1 MIALSQP
8 RDGAASEDN
17 DGDGGSAGATSRGGA
32 GGSYSAATGE
42 ASSGDGSTARK
53 PRGRPLGSK
62 NKPKP
67 PVVITRA
74 SESAMHPLVLELAGG
89 SDVVSGISE
98 FARRRGVGVSV
109 LDGRGAVADVTLR
122 HPSAGGPS
130 TISVPGRLDIL
141 SLSGTLLPPEPPAPE
156 VVAWPAQPS
165 PLTVSLAGPHG
176 QVIGGTVAGPM
187 TAVGPVLLVAATF
200 PKPEFHRLPL
210 AEDGEAVRE
219 EDVEPEADSLSA
231 FGEPSPYLRPTLR
244 NDKAREH
251 HGKDDIQKVEQD
263 RHSISATSRSPLH
276 PPPRVAPPPAM
287 SCVAWATP
295 SIVILPRPRTFH
307 RKASLRPNLRAQSHQ
322 TASTDTSTADGL
334 PRLLLHDSL
343 NQAGIDT
350 KLARAA
356 REGFCQ
362 QIQGLSG
369 ISGETSIVVRIG
381 ADLAK
386 AALQIAAED
395 DSLISHS
402 SVPLPVDAFVER
414 MDDLSM
420 GFCSLYMPP
429 SNSPPEVF
437 LGNLERYF
445 YVHKGFRRTD
455 AMSDAR
461 SLYLHSALTCR
472 SGSAAILSLIYSEML
487 KMLKVYGFLDFD
499 VEIFFPNDLS
509 SLPRGYH
516 KQKSQLSDQPHIVTS
531 KSLLVKTLRNLKDAF
546 WPFQH
551 DHSTSLFLRAAQAA
565 NLSYGPATVKERYS
579 KSHSNVSGLEI
590 ASAKA
595 AHHRIE
601 RGVWTIVRFGDMRR
615 ALAACER
622 LILLD
627 ASPEELRDY
636 AVLLYHCGF
645 YEECLLFLKSYQTSK
660 ESHAQE
666 SQSNQSNKLEEDL
679 TVNLMTRVKLILGE
693 EGWSKSGVNTRYWG
707 KNSEP
712 W

>member
-1 MIALSQP
+1 MCHMGLT
-8 RDGAASEDN
+8 GACN
-17 DGDGGSAGATSRGGA
+17 
-32 GGSYSAATGE
+32 
-42 ASSGDGSTARK
+42 SSS
-53 PRGRPLGSK
+53 
-62 NKPKP
+62 
-67 PVVITRA
+67 
-74 SESAMHPLVLELAGG
+74 
-89 SDVVSGISE
+89 
-98 FARRRGVGVSV
+98 
-109 LDGRGAVADVTLR
+109 
-122 HPSAGGPS
+122 
-130 TISVPGRLDIL
+130 
-141 SLSGTLLPPEPPAPE
+141 
-156 VVAWPAQPS
+156 
-165 PLTVSLAGPHG
+165 
-176 QVIGGTVAGPM
+176 VIGG
-187 TAVGPVLLVAATF
+187 
-200 PKPEFHRLPL
+200 KPRHFRT
-210 AEDGEAVRE
+210 
-219 EDVEPEADSLSA
+219 
-231 FGEPSPYLRPTLR
+231 TLR
-244 NDKAREH
+244 NGKARQRL
-251 HGKDDIQKVEQD
+251 GKDKIQKVGRD
-263 RHSISATSRSPLH
+263 RLSISFASRSPLLP

-287 SCVAWATP
+287 SCVARATP
-295 SIVILPRPRTFH
+295 SIVILPRPCTFH
-307 RKASLRPNLRAQSHQ
+307 RKASLRPNLRTQSHQ
-322 TASTDTSTADGL
+322 TATTDTSTADGL

-414 MDDLSM
+414 LDDLSM

-429 SNSPPEVF
+429 LNSPPEVF

-472 SGSAAILSLIYSEML
+472 SGSAVILSLIYSEML

-499 VEIFFPNDLS
+499 VEIFFPHDLG

-546 WPFQH
+546 WPFQY

-645 YEECLLFLKSYQTSK
+645 YEECLLFLKSYETSK
-660 ESHAQE
+660 DSYTRV

-693 EGWSKSGVNTRYWG
+693 EGWSNSGVSTSYWG

>member
-1 MIALSQP
+1 MLALSQP

-32 GGSYSAATGE
+32 GGSSSAATGE
-42 ASSGDGSTARK
+42 ASSGGGSTARK

-67 PVVITRA
+67 PVIITRA
-74 SESAMHPLVLELAGG
+74 SDSAMHPLVLELAGG

-130 TISVPGRLDIL
+130 TISVPGRLDML

-200 PKPEFHRLPL
+200 PKPEFHRLPVV
-210 AEDGEAVRE
+210 GCKPR
-219 EDVEPEADSLSA
+219 
-231 FGEPSPYLRPTLR
+231 YLRPTLR

-251 HGKDDIQKVEQD
+251 HGKDDMQKVEQD

-429 SNSPPEVF
+429 LNSPPEVF

-666 SQSNQSNKLEEDL
+666 SQSNQSNRLEEDL

>member
-1 MIALSQP
+1 
-8 RDGAASEDN
+8 
-17 DGDGGSAGATSRGGA
+17 
-32 GGSYSAATGE
+32 
-42 ASSGDGSTARK
+42 
-53 PRGRPLGSK
+53 
-62 NKPKP
+62 
-67 PVVITRA
+67 
-74 SESAMHPLVLELAGG
+74 
-89 SDVVSGISE
+89 
-98 FARRRGVGVSV
+98 
-109 LDGRGAVADVTLR
+109 
-122 HPSAGGPS
+122 
-130 TISVPGRLDIL
+130 
-141 SLSGTLLPPEPPAPE
+141 
-156 VVAWPAQPS
+156 
-165 PLTVSLAGPHG
+165 
-176 QVIGGTVAGPM
+176 
-187 TAVGPVLLVAATF
+187 
-200 PKPEFHRLPL
+200 
-210 AEDGEAVRE
+210 
-219 EDVEPEADSLSA
+219 
-231 FGEPSPYLRPTLR
+231 
-244 NDKAREH
+244 
-251 HGKDDIQKVEQD
+251 
-263 RHSISATSRSPLH
+263 
-276 PPPRVAPPPAM
+276 M
-287 SCVAWATP
+287 SCVARATP
-295 SIVILPRPRTFH
+295 SIVILPRPCTFH
-307 RKASLRPNLRAQSHQ
+307 RKASLRPNLRTQSHQ
-322 TASTDTSTADGL
+322 TATTDTSTADGL

-402 SVPLPVDAFVER
+402 SVPLPVDAFVESK
-414 MDDLSM
+414 LIHHHI
-420 GFCSLYMPP
+420 CCQ
-429 SNSPPEVF
+429 
-437 LGNLERYF
+437 
-445 YVHKGFRRTD
+445 GFRRTD

-472 SGSAAILSLIYSEML
+472 SGSAVILSLIYSEML

-499 VEIFFPNDLS
+499 VEIFFPHDLG

-546 WPFQH
+546 WPFQY

-645 YEECLLFLKSYQTSK
+645 YEECLLFLKSYETSK
-660 ESHAQE
+660 DSYTRV

-693 EGWSKSGVNTRYWG
+693 EGWSNSGVSTSYWG